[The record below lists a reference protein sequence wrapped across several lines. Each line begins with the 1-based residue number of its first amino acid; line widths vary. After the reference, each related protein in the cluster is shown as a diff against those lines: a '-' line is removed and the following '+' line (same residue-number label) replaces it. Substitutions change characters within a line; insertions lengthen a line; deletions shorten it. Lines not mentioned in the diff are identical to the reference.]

1 MDKKKLAEVR
11 QMVGDEVEKAW
22 RRAMVADSF
31 DEMEE
36 IVVQMGQAV
45 EAAVLSGMAEQRET
59 ARPPRCPECGRR
71 MRRKDKVPR
80 QMKTSKGEV
89 GIDRDRWVCDECET
103 SLFPPGRPT
112 RDKSLLPDDETA

>member
-1 MDKKKLAEVR
+1 MDKGKLAEVR
-11 QMVGDEVEKAW
+11 QLVGDEVEKAW

-36 IVVQMGQAV
+36 IVGEMGQIV

-59 ARPPRCPECGRR
+59 GRPPRCPECGKQ

-89 GIDRDRWVCDECET
+89 DIERERWVCDECET
-103 SLFPPGRPT
+103 SLFPPGPST
-112 RDKSLLPDDETA
+112 GAKPVLPDDETA